1 MKTLTALLISLPL
14 ICTPLAANADKGG
27 NKGPNERAWE
37 HANDNARFKR
47 DYNDRYEHHDKW
59 KREESHRDRYY
70 GDRDDRYRDRDRG
83 SRDPNR
89 DRDYRYGDRDYRYGD
104 RDSRYGDRDYRYGN
118 RDSSDPNREQ
128 YRSRERN
135 RDYTDTRGN
144 TGGGESQ

>member
-47 DYNDRYEHHDKW
+47 GYDDKYEHHDKW
-59 KREESHRDRYY
+59 QHKE
-70 GDRDDRYRDRDRG
+70 GDRYRDRDWG

-89 DRDYRYGDRDYRYGD
+89 DRDYHRYGD
-104 RDSRYGDRDYRYGN
+104 RDSRYGN

-128 YRSRERN
+128 YRSRDRN